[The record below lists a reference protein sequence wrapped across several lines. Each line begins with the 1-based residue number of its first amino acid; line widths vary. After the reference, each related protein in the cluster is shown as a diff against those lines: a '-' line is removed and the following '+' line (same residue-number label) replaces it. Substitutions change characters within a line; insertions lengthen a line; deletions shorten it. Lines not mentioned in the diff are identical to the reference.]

1 MGTGQTLMT
10 ILALGLLG
18 ALFLS
23 NNRSTLDQRQSI
35 ESAQWEIMA
44 SSLATSLVEKA
55 TSLSFDQNTV
65 SGDISN
71 PSSLTGVSSLGPEGS
86 AETTGAN
93 RESKFNDI
101 DDYNGF
107 GKDVSGDSLAIG
119 GTGSAAFH
127 VWSRVQYVSIVGT
140 HIDSSSTR
148 TYHKRLTVWVSSPSM
163 SDTVTYQS
171 VYSYWYFR

>member
-65 SGDISN
+65 SGDISG
-71 PSSLTGVSSLGPEGS
+71 PSDLTGVNSLGPEGS
-86 AETTGAN
+86 AETS
-93 RESKFNDI
+93 ESKFNDI

-107 GKDVSGDSLAIG
+107 DKKVSGDSLAIG
-119 GTGSAAFH
+119 GTGSAEFH
-127 VWSRVQYVSIVGT
+127 VWSRVQYVTIVGT

-148 TYHKRLTVWVSSPSM
+148 TYHKRLTVWVASKSM
-163 SDTVTYQS
+163 SDTVSYQS
-171 VYSYWYFR
+171 IYSYWYFR

>member
-65 SGDISN
+65 SSEV
-71 PSSLTGVSSLGPEGS
+71 SSPNGLTGVNSLGPEGS
-86 AETTGAN
+86 AETAGP
-93 RESKFNDI
+93 ESKFNDI

-107 GKDVSGDSLAIG
+107 QKDVSGDSLAIG
-119 GTGSAAFH
+119 GTGSAEFH
-127 VWSRVQYVSIVGT
+127 VWSRVQYVSIVGN
-140 HIDSSSTR
+140 HIDSSATR
-148 TYHKRLTVWVSSPSM
+148 TYHKRLTVWVSSESM
-163 SDTVTYQS
+163 HDTVTYQS